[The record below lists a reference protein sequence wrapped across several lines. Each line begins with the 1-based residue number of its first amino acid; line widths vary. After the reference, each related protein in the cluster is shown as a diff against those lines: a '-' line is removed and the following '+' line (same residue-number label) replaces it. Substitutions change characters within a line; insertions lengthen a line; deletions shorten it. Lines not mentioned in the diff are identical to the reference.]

1 MPSIATPD
9 DSVRTDSP
17 PGDPTWKAAMK
28 AAIRDPA
35 ALCRRLDLPPEYEA
49 GVREAAESLPVFV
62 PPAYLARIQP
72 GDPHDPLLRQ
82 VLPLAEEL
90 QPAPGFTFDA
100 VGDAAAQT
108 APRLLQKYQGRALM
122 LATGVCAVHCRYCF
136 RRHFPYQD
144 HAPAPDRWAPALEA
158 IRADASLDEVLL
170 SGGDPLTLDDAPLAN
185 LIGQLDAIGHLRR
198 LRIHTRLPVVIPQR
212 ITPEFL
218 ALLRKTRLAVW
229 VVVHVNHPAEIDQE
243 VAAALGAMIDAGVPV
258 LNQAVLLRGVNDSA
272 DVLTELCL
280 KLSDL
285 RILPYYLHQLDR
297 VAGAAHFETPLE
309 QGLEIMQVL
318 RARLPGYAVP
328 RFVKEEAG
336 KLSKT
341 VLA

>member
-1 MPSIATPD
+1 
-9 DSVRTDSP
+9 
-17 PGDPTWKAAMK
+17 MK
-28 AAIRDPA
+28 AAIRDPLE
-35 ALCRRLDLPPEYEA
+35 LCRRLALPPEYEA
-49 GVREAAESLPVFV
+49 GLREAAESFPVFV
-62 PPAYLARIQP
+62 PPAYLNRIRP

-108 APRLLQKYQGRALM
+108 APRLLQKYQRRALM
-122 LATGVCAVHCRYCF
+122 LVTGVCAVHCRYCF

-144 HAPAPDRWAPALEA
+144 TAPSDERWAPALA
-158 IRADASLDEVLL
+158 ALRADASLDEVLL
-170 SGGDPLTLDDAPLAN
+170 SGGDPLTLDDAPLAD
-185 LIGQLDAIGHLRR
+185 LIGQLDSIGHLRR
-198 LRIHTRLPVVIPQR
+198 LRIHTRLPVMIPQR

-280 KLSDL
+280 KLADL